1 MGELNFQLNGL
12 CSFETRDE
20 KIQKRR
26 NLISEFTQYIDDT
39 ADSNKVQEESIFT
52 ILKMI
57 NVRGGCIPDYTTTA
71 SQTEM
76 SVPVFLPY
84 IFTEVA
90 GTRLIHGVTSQ
101 MARLCNMNRNAAIIN
116 PDLDDEKKF
125 KKGYKA
131 PIKFNRATT
140 IKETLALFNDILIAK
155 LADDE

>member
-1 MGELNFQLNGL
+1 
-12 CSFETRDE
+12 
-20 KIQKRR
+20 
-26 NLISEFTQYIDDT
+26 
-39 ADSNKVQEESIFT
+39 
-52 ILKMI
+52 MI

-101 MARLCNMNRNAAIIN
+101 MARLCNMNRNAAITN